1 MPKPVTAKTI
11 ALTAIRDLMDD
22 AWSLDDT
29 EVKDL
34 QMVFSAIYQNLKDIE
49 RQVREGW
56 PEPVGKQEGQA

>member
-1 MPKPVTAKTI
+1 MTVKVTRKTI

-34 QMVFSAIYQNLKDIE
+34 QIVHGAIYQNLKDIE

-56 PEPVGKQEGQA
+56 PEEKKEKQ